1 MEKTHFAKM
10 MYEITECIL
19 ALHLNELLTLFE
31 SKETNVN
38 FDHSENNGSQVLKK
52 FILVLKKLFFL
63 SLISVR
69 GISCKN

>member
-1 MEKTHFAKM
+1 MPSGSS
-10 MYEITECIL
+10 L
-19 ALHLNELLTLFE
+19 ELLTLFE

-38 FDHSENNGSQVLKK
+38 FDHSENNGSQLLKK